1 VCPRVAILYND
12 PLAGRYETLGEAKAV
27 LGVLDEV
34 HTVRQSFEE
43 LGYIA
48 VLAPLR
54 PPLARVK
61 EKLETLDVDLVFN
74 LFEGFDGRPETEAAV
89 ANIMSEMGLIFTGC
103 SSKALSLAL
112 DKGKTKALLKKAGIE
127 TPNYQILK
135 PQTLSL
141 FNLNFPCI
149 VKPAAED
156 ASHGISEESVVN
168 DQKSLERQVTKVSQL
183 YRGRALVEEYVDGRE
198 FNALVMCGSEPRV
211 FPISE
216 IVYSLPPGKPKI
228 LTYSAKWEPESI
240 YYQSSEAICPAQVE
254 DVIRDRIV
262 DTVRRAFMA
271 VIGSG
276 YGRVDMRLDKDGCPK
291 VMEVNP
297 NPDISPDAGITLQI
311 QAAGLTYT
319 QFIERVTSLALARA
333 HR

>member
-1 VCPRVAILYND
+1 M
-12 PLAGRYETLGEAKAV
+12 GEAKAV

-34 HTVRQSFEE
+34 QAVRQSFEE
-43 LGYIA
+43 LGYTT
-48 VLAPLR
+48 VLAPVR

-61 EKLETLDVDLVFN
+61 EQLETLDVDLVFN
-74 LFEGFDGRPETEAAV
+74 LFEGFDGHPETEAAV
-89 ANIMSEMGLIFTGC
+89 ADMLSEVGLIFTGC
-103 SSKALSLAL
+103 SSKALALAL

-127 TPNYQILK
+127 TPNYQILN

-141 FNLNFPCI
+141 FNLSFPCI
-149 VKPAAED
+149 IKPAAED

-168 DQKSLERQVTKVSQL
+168 DQKSLEKQVTKVSQL
-183 YRGRALVEEYVDGRE
+183 YGGRALVEEYVDGRE
-198 FNALVMCGSEPRV
+198 FNALVLCGSEPKV
-211 FPISE
+211 FPVSE

-254 DVIRDRIV
+254 DVIRERIV

-319 QFIERVTSLALARA
+319 QFIERVATLAFERA

>member
-12 PLAGRYETLGEAKAV
+12 PLSGRYETLGEAEAV

-34 HTVRQSFEE
+34 QAVRQSFEE
-43 LGYIA
+43 LGYSVILTP
-48 VLAPLR
+48 VP
-54 PPLARVK
+54 PPLQRVR

-74 LFEGFDGRPETEAAV
+74 LFEGFEGRPKTEAAV
-89 ANIMSEMGLIFTGC
+89 ADMLSEVGLIFTGC
-103 SSKALSLAL
+103 SSKALALAL

-135 PQTLSL
+135 PETLPL
-141 FNLNFPCI
+141 FNLKYPCI
-149 VKPAAED
+149 VKPAADD
-156 ASHGISEESVVN
+156 ASNGISEESVVN
-168 DQKSLERQVTKVSQL
+168 DQKSLEKQVTKVSQL
-183 YRGRALVEEYVDGRE
+183 YGGRALVEEYVDGRE
-198 FNALVMCGSEPRV
+198 FNALVMCGSEPTV

-254 DVIRDRIV
+254 DVIRERIA

-271 VIGSG
+271 VIDSG

-319 QFIERVTSLALARA
+319 QFIERVATLALEKAR
-333 HR
+333 R

>member
-1 VCPRVAILYND
+1 MCPRVAILYND
-12 PLAGRYETLGEAKAV
+12 PIPGRYGTLGEAKAV

-34 HTVRQSFEE
+34 QAVRQSFEE
-43 LGYIA
+43 LGYTT
-48 VLAPLR
+48 VLAPVR
-54 PPLARVK
+54 PPLEGVK
-61 EKLETLDVDLVFN
+61 EQLEALDVDLVFN
-74 LFEGFDGRPETEAAV
+74 LFEGFDGHPETEAAV
-89 ANIMSEMGLIFTGC
+89 ADMLSEVGLIFTGC
-103 SSKALSLAL
+103 SSKALALAL

-127 TPNYQILK
+127 TPNYQILN

-141 FNLNFPCI
+141 FNLSFPCI
-149 VKPAAED
+149 IKPAAED

-168 DQKSLERQVTKVSQL
+168 DQKSLEKQVTKVSQL
-183 YRGRALVEEYVDGRE
+183 YGGRALVEEYVDGRE
-198 FNALVMCGSEPRV
+198 FNALVLCGSEPKV
-211 FPISE
+211 FPVSE

-254 DVIRDRIV
+254 DVIRERIV

-319 QFIERVTSLALARA
+319 QFIERVATLAFERA
-333 HR
+333 QR

>member
-1 VCPRVAILYND
+1 M
-12 PLAGRYETLGEAKAV
+12 GEAKAE

-34 HTVRQSFEE
+34 QAVRQSFEE
-43 LGYIA
+43 LGYTTI
-48 VLAPLR
+48 LAPVR
-54 PPLARVK
+54 PPLASVK
-61 EKLETLDVDLVFN
+61 KQLKTLDVDLVFN
-74 LFEGFDGRPETEAAV
+74 LFEGFDGHPETEAAV
-89 ANIMSEMGLIFTGC
+89 ADMLSEVGLIFTGC
-103 SSKALSLAL
+103 SSRALSLAL
-112 DKGKTKALLKKAGIE
+112 DKGKTKALLQKAGIE
-127 TPNYQILK
+127 TPNYQILN

-141 FNLNFPCI
+141 FNLSYPCI

-168 DQKSLERQVTKVSQL
+168 DQKSLEKQVTKVSQL
-183 YRGRALVEEYVDGRE
+183 YGGRALVEEYVDGRE
-198 FNALVMCGSEPRV
+198 FNALVLCGSEPEV
-211 FPISE
+211 FPVSE

-262 DTVRRAFMA
+262 DTVRRAFMV
-271 VIGSG
+271 VIDSG

-311 QAAGLTYT
+311 QAAGITYT
-319 QFIERVTSLALARA
+319 QFIERVATLAFERA
-333 HR
+333 QR